1 MSEREAFLARWARLK
16 REAAESRANPVPE
29 ESKQPPAEESLSEAQ
44 AAPSGQELRAE
55 LEKNLPPIET
65 IDSATD
71 VRAFLKEGVPA
82 DLTRAALRRAWS
94 ADPAIRDF
102 VGLSENAWDFNAPDG
117 VPGFGSFSPD
127 LARQAVSHLLD
138 ADRPDPERAEAAREP
153 EHEVV
158 KPSEQ
163 EKTEGAGAAGVP
175 ASTAQP
181 SGERVATQ
189 QEPQTDRPFPGSRS
203 KGRASAK

>member
-82 DLTRAALRRAWS
+82 DLTRADGHRRSWADCPAAVLPREDSRTPRSS
-94 ADPAIRDF
+94 AYPMRY
-102 VGLSENAWDFNAPDG
+102 GG
-117 VPGFGSFSPD
+117 
-127 LARQAVSHLLD
+127 H
-138 ADRPDPERAEAAREP
+138 
-153 EHEVV
+153 
-158 KPSEQ
+158 
-163 EKTEGAGAAGVP
+163 
-175 ASTAQP
+175 
-181 SGERVATQ
+181 
-189 QEPQTDRPFPGSRS
+189 
-203 KGRASAK
+203 